1 MAEEKASG
9 SAPGGAAE
17 EENPRYAVVPSLIE
31 RQGRSLGVVLGSR
44 LCDAAKKGKASGD
57 LGSMTYPALRKLF
70 KERCAGREGYLSPQ
84 HPTLETALR
93 LLLASP
99 DDSMA
104 LSEIYAAVTD
114 LWLTSAW
121 SPSIS
126 IGGMRRL
133 LDNAAS
139 YGIARA

>member
-9 SAPGGAAE
+9 AASDGAAE
-17 EENPRYAVVPSLIE
+17 EENPRYAVDPALIE

-44 LCDAAKKGKASGD
+44 LCDAARKKASGD

-70 KERCAGREGYLSPQ
+70 KERCAGQEGYLSPQ

-93 LLLASP
+93 LLLAAP
-99 DDSMA
+99 GDSMP
-104 LSEIYAAVTD
+104 LSEIYAAVTE
-114 LWLTSAW
+114 LWMTSAW

-126 IGGMRRL
+126 VGGMRRL